1 MAQVEE
7 ELDADKNLDESV
19 FNNFGTGELDLPSE
33 ADEDEDM
40 SEDVDE
46 LDDLDDY
53 YRELG
58 IDPAEMRP
66 KPEKSQSTDKSAGE
80 YVTREKKE
88 TNE

>member
-19 FNNFGTGELDLPSE
+19 FNNFETGELDLPSDVE
-33 ADEDEDM
+33 EDEEM

-46 LDDLDDY
+46 INDLDDY

-66 KPEKSQSTDKSAGE
+66 
-80 YVTREKKE
+80 
-88 TNE
+88 

>member
-7 ELDADKNLDESV
+7 ELDADKNLDETV
-19 FNNFGTGELDLPSE
+19 FNSFGTGELDLPSE
-33 ADEDEDM
+33 VDEDEDM
-40 SEDVDE
+40 SEKFEDQG
-46 LDDLDDY
+46 DLDDY

-66 KPEKSQSTDKSAGE
+66 KTAKSKSTKSAAGE